1 MSKPEIAKVLLE
13 TILENH
19 GFVRSCPIQYDKD
32 TKKWFFWN
40 ESATEKSKD
49 YNSLE
54 DALHGL
60 EEYCELLDN
69 QFKGTKE

>member
-1 MSKPEIAKVLLE
+1 MLY
-13 TILENH
+13 
-19 GFVRSCPIQYDKD
+19 IQYILHDKD